1 MRNQPHDT
9 GNSPG
14 GSPIKRGGPPRHVV
28 VATGEQDITWGVFHA
43 FERLSEVRVTGCASM
58 TQARCVCAVDPPQII
73 VLDMRLLADDPLGL
87 VNLANTAPPH
97 THIVALSDHPVFEVG
112 ARFGKARLTFLQKPV
127 TAENLDLLLML
138 KIDEELPLATAIC

>member
-1 MRNQPHDT
+1 MRNQPHDA
-9 GNSPG
+9 GGGPG
-14 GSPIKRGGPPRHVV
+14 GSPIARGGPPRHVV

-43 FERLSEVRVTGCASM
+43 FEQLSEVRVTGCVSL
-58 TQARCVCAVDPPQII
+58 TQTRCVCAVDPPQII

-127 TAENLDLLLML
+127 TAEDLELLLML